1 MRRPGSPIFSFFSAV
16 FWVSLVLVVG
26 GAKSARSA
34 DWTDH
39 ARRFTGESDRV
50 RENAIQALRKDKK
63 LADKLK
69 KAFGSTDHFL
79 ALDVIAVLRLRSL
92 VPYLMQV
99 SEKDRTGYSYHALN
113 AILIEKEI
121 PKITELYKQRL
132 MSPHASPAARMALL
146 DSLSRLQAE
155 LDIPTLEKF
164 LKDES
169 PEVRSSTLYFVRNAL
184 LRHQRKSY
192 LPLFAIS
199 LGDEA
204 FQMRLQALHALSEMP
219 LYLRVADHVDLIE
232 PLKKCLKDP
241 VPQVKAF
248 CEEFVPPEE
257 REAKK

>member
-1 MRRPGSPIFSFFSAV
+1 MRRRSPLNSALFFLSFA
-16 FWVSLVLVVG
+16 LVHP
-26 GAKSARSA
+26 AWAA
-34 DWTDH
+34 EWTDH
-39 ARRFTGESDRV
+39 ARRFTGESVKV
-50 RENAIQALRKDKK
+50 REDAIKALRKDKK
-63 LADKLK
+63 LTEKLK

-79 ALDVIAVLRLRSL
+79 ALDVITVLRMRSL

-113 AILIEKEI
+113 AILVDKEI
-121 PKITELYKQRL
+121 PKITALYKQRL
-132 MSPHASPAARMALL
+132 ASTHASPAVRMALL
-146 DSLSRLQAE
+146 DSLSRLQVE
-155 LDIPTLEKF
+155 LDVPTLERF

-169 PEVRSSTLYFVRNAL
+169 PEVRSSALYFVRNSL

-199 LGDEA
+199 LADEA

-232 PLKKCLKDP
+232 PLTKCLKDP

-248 CEEFVPPEE
+248 CEEFVPPED
-257 REAKK
+257 RASK